1 MVESEQSQALRW
13 AFHEKHFVLRFHGF
27 VEMRTEGL
35 SIEDLRQ
42 AGRESEIL
50 EEYPDRP
57 EGHTKLLL
65 GKLADRPIHL
75 VINVQEFHDDPTD
88 PVAIVTVYEP
98 ESPFWRDERTR
109 GKA

>member
-50 EEYPDRP
+50 E
-57 EGHTKLLL
+57 
-65 GKLADRPIHL
+65 
-75 VINVQEFHDDPTD
+75 
-88 PVAIVTVYEP
+88 
-98 ESPFWRDERTR
+98 
-109 GKA
+109 